1 MILFV
6 NIKAVS
12 VFGKTLIFKCLY
24 KFKCVSNN
32 MNSRLCLNITHP
44 HSSIARVVEHKTS
57 SSIEYAYFSQDIM
70 ETNVLTIIR
79 KRMLQG
85 LLP

>member
-1 MILFV
+1 
-6 NIKAVS
+6 
-12 VFGKTLIFKCLY
+12 
-24 KFKCVSNN
+24 